1 MSNFASISELNPE
14 YKPEIVMFPNANF
27 GKYLHIALFYSVSK
41 FRGKCYF
48 VKHKKRTFVGCL
60 FILHFFTYIESGWGC
75 QKWPKKKKALIC
87 VPFILIKIN
96 HK

>member
-41 FRGKCYF
+41 FRGQCYF
-48 VKHKKRTFVGCL
+48 VKHKKITFVGCL
-60 FILHFFTYIESGWGC
+60 FILHFFLVTLKVDGDAKNEN
-75 QKWPKKKKALIC
+75 KKKL
-87 VPFILIKIN
+87 
-96 HK
+96 